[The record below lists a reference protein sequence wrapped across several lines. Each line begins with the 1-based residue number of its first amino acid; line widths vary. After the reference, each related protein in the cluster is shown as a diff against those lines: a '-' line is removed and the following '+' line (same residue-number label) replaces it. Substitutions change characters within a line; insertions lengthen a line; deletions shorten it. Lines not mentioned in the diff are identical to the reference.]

1 MNAVC
6 VLRATC
12 VCGHVP
18 SLSLLFSLALSRA
31 LSLSLT
37 QALCPFLHLQ
47 EEQSSRLRQRLQ
59 AVSVPT
65 TGGRS
70 VPGSELQQLDRCEAC
85 LLLKAASRAIFLATC
100 MPLLATTHLLTALLD
115 PFYRW

>member
-1 MNAVC
+1 MLCACSVRHVC
-6 VLRATC
+6 ADMCPLYLFS
-12 VCGHVP
+12 
-18 SLSLLFSLALSRA
+18 SLSLSRA
-31 LSLSLT
+31 LCLSLT